1 MKGKELNEKESLE
14 LIARMIRNTR
24 RNLDTGS
31 GNSFLVWG
39 YVGVLVT
46 LTVWAGVTF
55 TGNPIWMWGFWGI
68 PVVGFLLMFLLL
80 RKRQK
85 TVKFYLDK
93 ILERV
98 WGVFGMVCMMGVL
111 AATDAG
117 RYETILPLC
126 AIFFSLGSIIT
137 GCIIRYTTFFIFP
150 LFGFL
155 WGLKQLLYTWGE
167 APSLSSLLW
176 MREAWR
182 GSSRLTFGNLNR
194 RTAWL
199 IPVVLFCL
207 WWPMDMMRGAE
218 PDFSPIHLFAGGSAM
233 AFCPMTPVFLVLLLL
248 SKENID
254 LTLLRVTALVGFIIG
269 CYNMGNFAADAGFY
283 LGLYHLPLVGISL
296 YALLKSKWKNKILVC
311 LKN

>member
-1 MKGKELNEKESLE
+1 MKDKELNEKESLE

-46 LTVWAGVTF
+46 LAVWAGVTF
-55 TGNPIWMWGFWGI
+55 TGNPVWMWGFWGI
-68 PVVGFLLMFLLL
+68 PVVGYLLMFLLL

-85 TVKFYLDK
+85 PVKFYLDK

-155 WGLKQLLYTWGE
+155 WGLKNLLYTWGE
-167 APSLSSLLW
+167 VPFLSSLLW
-176 MREAWR
+176 FVGVLVFSLIIPWAVLILRLRKKTKRRSGVKYVTRISALDKFLLSESLLMCIIVLQFILLPIATKGFRWENIGDLIIYTLSHALIQGMYPYAW
-182 GSSRLTFGNLNR
+182 TFQIVSLVM
-194 RTAWL
+194 L
-199 IPVVLFCL
+199 ML
-207 WWPMDMMRGAE
+207 
-218 PDFSPIHLFAGGSAM
+218 
-233 AFCPMTPVFLVLLLL
+233 LVLRAR
-248 SKENID
+248 D
-254 LTLLRVTALVGFIIG
+254 DVALVYVLCGR
-269 CYNMGNFAADAGFY
+269 
-283 LGLYHLPLVGISL
+283 
-296 YALLKSKWKNKILVC
+296 LLCAVC
-311 LKN
+311 HCTECGSNR

>member
-1 MKGKELNEKESLE
+1 MKDKELNEKESLE

-46 LTVWAGVTF
+46 LAVWAGVT
-55 TGNPIWMWGFWGI
+55 
-68 PVVGFLLMFLLL
+68 LMFLLL

-85 TVKFYLDK
+85 PVKFYLDK

-155 WGLKQLLYTWGE
+155 WGLKNLLYTWGE
-167 APSLSSLLW
+167 VPFLSSLLW
-176 MREAWR
+176 FV
-182 GSSRLTFGNLNR
+182 GVLVFSLIIPGHILNYKAR
-194 RTAWL
+194 
-199 IPVVLFCL
+199 
-207 WWPMDMMRGAE
+207 
-218 PDFSPIHLFAGGSAM
+218 
-233 AFCPMTPVFLVLLLL
+233 
-248 SKENID
+248 KEN
-254 LTLLRVTALVGFIIG
+254 RNGEWGEV
-269 CYNMGNFAADAGFY
+269 
-283 LGLYHLPLVGISL
+283 
-296 YALLKSKWKNKILVC
+296 
-311 LKN
+311 

>member
-1 MKGKELNEKESLE
+1 MQFILLPIATKGFRWENIGDLIIYTLGHAPIQRMYPYAWTFQIVSLVM
-14 LIARMIRNTR
+14 LMLLVLR
-24 RNLDTGS
+24 RETMSRWFMLYAIIQN
-31 GNSFLVWG
+31 VA
-39 YVGVLVT
+39 VT
-46 LTVWAGVTF
+46 
-55 TGNPIWMWGFWGI
+55 
-68 PVVGFLLMFLLL
+68 
-80 RKRQK
+80 
-85 TVKFYLDK
+85 DK
-93 ILERV
+93 
-98 WGVFGMVCMMGVL
+98 
-111 AATDAG
+111 
-117 RYETILPLC
+117 
-126 AIFFSLGSIIT
+126 
-137 GCIIRYTTFFIFP
+137 
-150 LFGFL
+150 FGFSMVTVNVVMM
-155 WGLKQLLYTWGE
+155 LLV
-167 APSLSSLLW
+167 ALLW
-176 MREAWR
+176 MREAWW